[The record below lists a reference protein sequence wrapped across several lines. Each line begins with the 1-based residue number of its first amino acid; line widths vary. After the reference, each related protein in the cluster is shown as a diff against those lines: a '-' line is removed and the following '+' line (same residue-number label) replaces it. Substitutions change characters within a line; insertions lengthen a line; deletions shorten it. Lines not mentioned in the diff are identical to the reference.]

1 MNAAINT
8 IRIDASGGRARGRR
22 GGGGGGVVE
31 HLESVGALASAFGG
45 GAAG

>member
-1 MNAAINT
+1 VNAAINT
-8 IRIDASGGRARGRR
+8 IRIDASGGRQRCRWAVVRWGD
-22 GGGGGGVVE
+22 VE